1 MIHPYYHE
9 INHLQSRDPFYNPP
23 TSSVL
28 PSPPPFQNTPFKYIS
43 VPAELH
49 DLLATLK
56 TAQEIAIDLEHNDRR
71 SYYGLVCLM
80 QISTR
85 EQDWVVDT
93 LALRD
98 ELSVLGEVFADPNI
112 VKVSY
117 LIETLLGSLS
127 MVVPFRKF

>member
-1 MIHPYYHE
+1 M
-9 INHLQSRDPFYNPP
+9 
-23 TSSVL
+23 L

-43 VPAELH
+43 VPAELD